1 MPGEFDLI
9 EKIRQSLLHQ
19 PQNLVDLGIG
29 DDCAVMRLP
38 PSGQRLLVT
47 TDMLLEGRH
56 FEISDS
62 PDMAR
67 LIGRKAMAVN
77 ISDIAAMAGTPVS
90 AFVSIALPRDS
101 AETLAREITQGL
113 SEEAARFETCLA
125 GGDTNFW
132 TGPLVINVTV
142 VGYEPSGGAVLRSGA
157 RPGDCICVSG
167 PLGGSLKSGRHL
179 RPEPKVKLAQDLKR
193 LLKNDLHA
201 MIDISDGLGGD
212 LRHILKESGGLGAVL
227 FADRVPVHQDV
238 LMYDQHVNAD
248 FNSQIKHALGDGED
262 FELCFCIDPAALH
275 KLPSGI
281 HHVGEITESPEFFVK
296 WPDGSQ
302 TIWTGGGFDH
312 GRF

>member
-29 DDCAVMRLP
+29 DDCAVMQLP
-38 PSGQRLLVT
+38 PPGQRLLVT

-101 AETLAREITQGL
+101 AETLARDITQGL
-113 SEEAARFETCLA
+113 IEEAARFETCLA

-132 TGPLVINVTV
+132 NGPLVINVTV

-179 RPEPKVKLAQDLKR
+179 RPEPKVKLARDLKR

-201 MIDISDGLGGD
+201 MIDLSDGLGGD

-227 FADRVPVHQDV
+227 FADRVPVHPDV
-238 LMYDQHVNAD
+238 LMYDQNENAD
-248 FNSQIKHALGDGED
+248 FNSQISHALGDGED
-262 FELCFCIDPAALH
+262 FELCFCIDPSALNQ
-275 KLPSGI
+275 LPSGI
-281 HHVGEITESPEFFVK
+281 HHVGTITESPDFFVK